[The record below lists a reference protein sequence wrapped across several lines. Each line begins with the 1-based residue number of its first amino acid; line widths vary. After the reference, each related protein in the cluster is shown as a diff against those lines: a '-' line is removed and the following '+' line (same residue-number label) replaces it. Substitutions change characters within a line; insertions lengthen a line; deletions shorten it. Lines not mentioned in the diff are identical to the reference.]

1 MNETKKNSEITRKD
15 FLRYVLIAAGVSAI
29 GGGAYIFQ
37 RRELI
42 EQPLKVDSLRD
53 QFSDQHESIQL
64 IGQKYLEEYPQGLSE
79 SELLRNINEK
89 LSSDHINK
97 IDMSNFAELVRQ
109 QILLDFE
116 ESKVVNLDG
125 WIITET
131 EAQICALISM

>member
-97 IDMSNFAELVRQ
+97 IDMSNFADLVRQ

-116 ESKVVNLDG
+116 ESKVVNLEG

>member
-1 MNETKKNSEITRKD
+1 MDETKKNSEITRKD

-42 EQPLKVDSLRD
+42 EQPVTVDSLRD

-97 IDMSNFAELVRQ
+97 IDMSNFADLVRQ

-116 ESKVVNLDG
+116 ESKVVNLEG